1 MKVVRC
7 CMCHTEVKSDAK
19 FVKEGYAHYCPQC
32 DACLYDYETETVERK
47 FYVRVKVSFSRIVV
61 VDAATEEEAIE
72 KVAKMQNSGE
82 LVLSTKNGDEDCNDR
97 DVVMVSDKVIE

>member
-1 MKVVRC
+1 MKIVKCCKCGSVV
-7 CMCHTEVKSDAK
+7 TNEKGKVSD
-19 FVKEGYAHYCPQC
+19 GYAYYCPNC
-32 DACLYDYETETVERK
+32 DEDLYKMETETVERK
-47 FYVRVKVSFSRIVV
+47 IHVRVKILLSRIVE

-82 LVLSTKNGDEDCNDR
+82 LVLTGENGDEDCNDR